1 MSTMG
6 TMNEPSMLEE
16 KLAEK
21 KRRRT
26 FMHEKHLGLSCMTP
40 QSSSQTVRKNGL
52 KMAHSAYIANDQF
65 CPENNQLAVDGL
77 QYNLRVG
84 FML

>member
-1 MSTMG
+1 
-6 TMNEPSMLEE
+6 
-16 KLAEK
+16 
-21 KRRRT
+21 
-26 FMHEKHLGLSCMTP
+26 
-40 QSSSQTVRKNGL
+40 
-52 KMAHSAYIANDQF
+52 MAHSAYVSNDQF